1 MRVGWRRRHDRD
13 PLQLRASHRVGRGCG
28 LQGEPDRH
36 PRQRPLSELHRWYT
50 MRQLK
55 RDERGVGTIEL
66 ALILPVL
73 ILLTVGFLDLARA
86 LNAAIVV
93 GGASQEGA
101 HYAVLNPAAAPSAIA
116 SAARARVQPLSPG
129 SVTVTAEYYDNA
141 SARFVPWPSTGIPAS
156 SPTPTGVVVRVSVS
170 YPWSAVSTLVDS
182 FFSGTGSRT
191 VTANA
196 LMETRR

>member
-1 MRVGWRRRHDRD
+1 
-13 PLQLRASHRVGRGCG
+13 
-28 LQGEPDRH
+28 
-36 PRQRPLSELHRWYT
+36 

-55 RDERGVGTIEL
+55 RDECGVGTIEL
-66 ALILPVL
+66 ALIVPVL
-73 ILLTVGFLDLARA
+73 ILLTVCFLDLARA
-86 LNAAIVV
+86 LNAAIVM

-129 SVTVTAEYYDNA
+129 SVTVTAEYYNNA
-141 SARFVPWPSTGIPAS
+141 TGTFVPWPSAGIPAS
-156 SPTPTGVVVRVSVS
+156 SPTPTGIVVRVTVS
-170 YPWSAVSTLVDS
+170 YPWSAVSTLLDG

-196 LMETRR
+196 VMETRR

>member
-1 MRVGWRRRHDRD
+1 
-13 PLQLRASHRVGRGCG
+13 
-28 LQGEPDRH
+28 
-36 PRQRPLSELHRWYT
+36 

-182 FFSGTGSRT
+182 FFSGTGSRSSPKH
-191 VTANA
+191 VVVSMGLEKTAPRGRRHSGVWWRRRESFA
-196 LMETRR
+196 LAPLPPTDRLQQCQSPIFNVSPK